1 MDATTGLQGPE
12 QPKIVIVEDDPGVRR
27 SMQLLF
33 KGNGCDVRA
42 YPSGDAL
49 LVSDDAVGPDCLVID
64 FLLDGAD
71 GADGIDLLTALRKR
85 GWAGPA
91 VLVTGFPSADVARR
105 AQEAGFASVFEKP
118 LKERSLVEAVSRL
131 ARLAR
136 GG

>member
-1 MDATTGLQGPE
+1 MDATTGLQGPD

-33 KGNGCDVRA
+33 KGHGCDVRA
-42 YPSGDAL
+42 YPSGEAL
-49 LVSDDAVGPDCLVID
+49 LLSEDTVGPDCLIID
-64 FLLDGAD
+64 FRLE
-71 GADGIDLLTALRKR
+71 GADGIALLSALRKR